1 MTNLFD
7 APPSSL
13 PEEKFEAILK
23 HDDLLIER
31 IVSTSQAT
39 PPGEWLSQD
48 RAEWVA
54 VLRGR
59 AGLRF
64 EGEDGVREMTPGD
77 HYLIPGGVRHRVE
90 WTSRDEPT
98 IWLAVHFSR

>member
-1 MTNLFD
+1 MTNLLD
-7 APPSSL
+7 APSSTL
-13 PEEKFEAILK
+13 PEERFEAIVER
-23 HDDLLIER
+23 DGLLIER
-31 IVSTSQAT
+31 IVSTGQAT

-54 VLRGR
+54 VLRGG

-64 EGEDGVREMTPGD
+64 EGEDGVREMAPGD
-77 HYLIPGGVRHRVE
+77 HCLIPAGARHRVE

-98 IWLAVHFSR
+98 IWLAVHFAG